1 MDPRYFIFIKQRPE
15 AAKRKPRLCRKN
27 ETQKHKT
34 YFLSVHHTEI
44 YFTVTDRESQVDLH
58 NFLKK
63 VQNAIGSAPFAFC
76 TLSFVLIDQLPM
88 RSLASSESASRITVF
103 SSPFRLAFKASS
115 ARINS

>member
-15 AAKRKPRLCRKN
+15 ATKRKPRLCRKN

-63 VQNAIGSAPFAFC
+63 VQNAIGSGPFAFC
-76 TLSFVLIDQLPM
+76 TLYYIDQLPM

-103 SSPFRLAFKASS
+103 SSPFRLAFKASR